1 MIPTR
6 YSQLCS
12 WLPLVLALLGA
23 ACSGA
28 HEPTQGT
35 APAPPRPPIAPTANV
50 PALVGATIS
59 ELRTRL
65 GPPGR
70 PPRGFHDPSAITGTS
85 RPGSEPLDSVAAF
98 RVGGLPLLAS
108 YDARSGRVHDLL
120 LLGPHEDVLMGQAS
134 LQANAAA
141 YLVLPVFRPEQ
152 PGRLLGLRV
161 VPTR

>member
-1 MIPTR
+1 MISTR
-6 YSQLCS
+6 YSRFCS
-12 WLPLVLALLGA
+12 RLLPALALLT

-35 APAPPRPPIAPTANV
+35 ALASPRPAIAPTANV

-59 ELRTRL
+59 ELRARL

-70 PPRGFHDPSAITGTS
+70 VPAGFYDPSAYTGINYA
-85 RPGSEPLDSVAAF
+85 GSQQSDSVAAF
-98 RVGGLPLLAS
+98 QVGGLLLLAN

-141 YLVLPVFRPEQ
+141 YLVLPVFRPRP

-161 VPTR
+161 VPTP